1 MLGGH
6 CDNYE
11 LGPTLVWT
19 FGAPVDAAADRV
31 RVVAGGLW
39 ENSHDIEKIAA
50 DQARSKHWERQGG
63 GRRRVS
69 RRGGGGARGLRPAQW
84 RSRCLGARV

>member
-63 GRRRVS
+63 VAAECLAVGAE
-69 RRGGGGARGLRPAQW
+69 ARGAQGR